1 MLSQVKQKEILELLK
16 KLGIENADLNL
27 VNEALTHPSYN
38 YEQSKENA
46 PDYERL
52 EFLGDSVL
60 RLAVSNYLF
69 DKFND
74 YDEGK
79 LTKIRSWLVSDLFLS
94 KIAENLE
101 LNKYINIGQH
111 EEKDGGRNK
120 QSILACSMEAIL
132 GSIYKSCGFESAKNC
147 IYKIYN
153 QIELDISSIL
163 YLYNSKELLQ
173 QYTQSKNKDL
183 PEYKI
188 IKETGE
194 AHNKNYE
201 IGVYYNGTELGTG
214 IGKTKKEAEKQA
226 ALMALKN
233 LNII

>member
-1 MLSQVKQKEILELLK
+1 MTVYIDEIFLENFILNFIILYATGLISKSNIKFLK
-16 KLGIENADLNL
+16 
-27 VNEALTHPSYN
+27 
-38 YEQSKENA
+38 
-46 PDYERL
+46 
-52 EFLGDSVL
+52 
-60 RLAVSNYLF
+60 LAV
-69 DKFND
+69 
-74 YDEGK
+74 G
-79 LTKIRSWLVSDLFLS
+79 
-94 KIAENLE
+94 
-101 LNKYINIGQH
+101 
-111 EEKDGGRNK
+111 
-120 QSILACSMEAIL
+120 AIL